1 MVVKRPR
8 GKRVKTG
15 SELEEGFWMWLKA
28 QKMEAGWERE
38 YRFHPTRQWRFDFAH
53 PEWLI
58 AVECEGLRR
67 DGKGR
72 HQSFL
77 GFTGDCRK
85 YNAAAELGWLVL
97 RCTRPMLES
106 LEIYESI
113 KAASRARRVAS
124 AMISAGETPSWLAS
138 RS

>member
-1 MVVKRPR
+1 MR
-8 GKRVKTG
+8 
-15 SELEEGFWMWLKA
+15 SM
-28 QKMEAGWERE
+28 KMEDGWVRE
-38 YRFHPTRQWRFDFAH
+38 HRFHPVRQWRFDFAH
-53 PEWLI
+53 PEWRI

-77 GFTGDCRK
+77 GFTNDCRK

-106 LEIYESI
+106 LEIYDSI
-113 KAASRARRVAS
+113 NTAAQSRRVA
-124 AMISAGETPSWLAS
+124 ADMISGREMPSWLAS